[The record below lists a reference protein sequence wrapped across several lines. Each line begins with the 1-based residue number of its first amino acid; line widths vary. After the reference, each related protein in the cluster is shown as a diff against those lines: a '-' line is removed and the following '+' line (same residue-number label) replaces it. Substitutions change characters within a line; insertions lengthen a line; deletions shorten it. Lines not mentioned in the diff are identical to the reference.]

1 MQRSIYSGLFNGC
14 ILNKANGESIKKAL
28 GHSDLK
34 NSPHGPSETRSH
46 VVQQSWDACAGGVKR
61 SKAANFRTAKIN
73 ERFLIPGVVLW
84 IQEVRVLNFTKGEI
98 LVLEMKT
105 VTQYTGLIQQSR
117 EKKRTG
123 LVFSSK
129 SHFKIF
135 TL

>member
-1 MQRSIYSGLFNGC
+1 MQCSIYSGLFNGY

-34 NSPHGPSETRSH
+34 NSPHGPSETQS

-84 IQEVRVLNFTKGEI
+84 IQEVRILNFTKGEI

-105 VTQYTGLIQQSR
+105 VTQYTGLIQQRR
-117 EKKRTG
+117 EKKEQG
-123 LVFSSK
+123 
-129 SHFKIF
+129 
-135 TL
+135 